1 MAKKTYPQIEENPSV
16 AKEPVVAYQAG
27 NHMANVYQVTD
38 AERESIMRAKEQ
50 YARGEFCTESE
61 MDNLV
66 AEWLCPHTKEEI
78 NAICDEA
85 EADDEA
91 YRLLDSEQVFAMMES
106 KYPWLCR

>member
-1 MAKKTYPQIEENPSV
+1 MATKPYPQKEETTSV
-16 AKEPVVAYQAG
+16 AQEPVVAYQAG
-27 NHMANVYQVTD
+27 NHIANVYQVTD

-61 MDNLV
+61 MDKMV
-66 AEWLCPHTKEEI
+66 TEWLCPHTKEEI

-91 YRLLDSEQVFAMMES
+91 DRLLDSEQVFAMMES
-106 KYPWLCR
+106 KYPWLCK

>member
-1 MAKKTYPQIEENPSV
+1 MATKPYPQKEETTNV
-16 AKEPVVAYQAG
+16 VQEPVVAYQAS
-27 NHMANVYQVTD
+27 NHIANVYQVTD

-91 YRLLDSEQVFAMMES
+91 DRLLTSDYVYTEMERLN
-106 KYPWLCR
+106 PWLCK

>member
-1 MAKKTYPQIEENPSV
+1 MATKPYPQKEETTNV
-16 AKEPVVAYQAG
+16 AQEPVVAYQAG

-38 AERESIMRAKEQ
+38 AECESIMRAKEQ

-91 YRLLDSEQVFAMMES
+91 DRLLDSEQVFAMMES
-106 KYPWLCR
+106 KYPWLCK